1 MFVQDELLTIK
12 DYFVSVDDETLT
24 LNGDDSFT
32 VKDLIGG
39 FELNLPV
46 GETIHIS
53 FDLVLKS
60 TWIWKQS
67 ISLETLRK

>member
-1 MFVQDELLTIK
+1 M
-12 DYFVSVDDETLT
+12 DDETLT

-60 TWIWKQS
+60 DLDMEAIYLIRNIGK
-67 ISLETLRK
+67 